1 MRADS
6 WTRFGEESVKFEK
19 WRSSVDRKRKHPSV
33 GAPAHSL
40 FPFSPTF
47 SQLFSRLYT
56 YIYIFIRAYI
66 YPTIFKLSIFPRCEQ
81 TRRRISK
88 LRRWKKNTSFVRRDD
103 IVSPFEYERRIGYCI
118 NCILRLIRSPL
129 SYIIFHRLLNDVPI
143 NDTNNL
149 LFVAIIVSH
158 SALIHLFVYIY
169 VCKLNWSSSIHLSLL
184 DEIRLKFWKMMVI
197 MIINK
202 FKYFTKYQDRNF
214 WNKSTVKIYSFFVEW
229 RTNYFSSNF
238 KIPLN

>member
-1 MRADS
+1 MASLDPSFSRESGERGIANTGKSWRIFATDCGPIVGQDS
-6 WTRFGEESVKFEK
+6 GRNL
-19 WRSSVDRKRKHPSV
+19 SSLKNDDPPLIVRGNTHLSEPQ
-33 GAPAHSL
+33 HIL
-40 FPFSPTF
+40 FFPFR
-47 SQLFSRLYT
+47 QLFHNFSHAYI

-88 LRRWKKNTSFVRRDD
+88 LRRWKKNTSFVRRD

-158 SALIHLFVYIY
+158 SALIHLFVYIH
-169 VCKLNWSSSIHLSLL
+169 V
-184 DEIRLKFWKMMVI
+184 RV
-197 MIINK
+197 
-202 FKYFTKYQDRNF
+202 
-214 WNKSTVKIYSFFVEW
+214 
-229 RTNYFSSNF
+229 
-238 KIPLN
+238 